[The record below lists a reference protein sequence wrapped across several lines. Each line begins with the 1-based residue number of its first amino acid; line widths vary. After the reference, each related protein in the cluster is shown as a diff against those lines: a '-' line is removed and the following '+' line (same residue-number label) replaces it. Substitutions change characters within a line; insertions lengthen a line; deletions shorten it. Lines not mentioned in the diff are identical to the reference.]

1 MCNITADLRHED
13 HRFMRVFH
21 DRPAFALRQGNM
33 AVDKPAVDLFV
44 PDAQLDDIAI
54 LRVAHPDGKVVLMQ
68 RDALDDPAAECK
80 AKVRRRKADVPSER
94 RACRSG

>member
-13 HRFMRVFH
+13 HRFVRVFH

-33 AVDKPAVDLFV
+33 AVDKPAVDLFM

-54 LRVAHPDGKVVLMQ
+54 LRVAHPDRKVVLMQ
-68 RDALDDPAAECK
+68 RDALDDPAADAEAWIK
-80 AKVRRRKADVPSER
+80 SSWYQR
-94 RACRSG
+94 